1 MEQPSYYAVIP
12 ANVRYAD
19 IPPNAKLL
27 YGEITA
33 LTSKEGYCWASNEHF
48 AKLYGVDKGT
58 VSRWVSDLEEKGFI
72 AVSLEKNYLRKI
84 TLTQKAEGG
93 IGKNAYPPRQKP
105 EESIKVITKENTSVA
120 VAPQEYDL
128 VPSFEEEKPPKKP
141 SKYPN
146 AKTVFSWFPNPQKSW
161 ALNTTE
167 LKHAELLFDRG
178 EDKVKSRLRYLKENE
193 DSDFLPSITKPS
205 DLERKWVDLEAY
217 AKRNR

>member
-120 VAPQEYDL
+120 IAPHIEVVEEETKVRKPRDD
-128 VPSFEEEKPPKKP
+128 FEELYAELCDWAEARRKAKFVHRIKQYTALKKARTSDIGP
-141 SKYPN
+141 
-146 AKTVFSWFPNPQKSW
+146 AKLKKRW
-161 ALNTTE
+161 TE
-167 LKHAELLFDRG
+167 L
-178 EDKVKSRLRYLKENE
+178 ENE
-193 DSDFLPSITKPS
+193 EWYQTNGLDWASVVSSFN
-205 DLERKWVDLEAY
+205 
-217 AKRNR
+217 KRP